1 MFKSQNLSEGADTL
15 ITTHFRQGQLPWQVE
30 QAISIAPEGEMRDM
44 LLLSVLT
51 NCAYALPAMRMYH
64 GFPHHVYGP
73 ELMTMVLAPAASGKG
88 IMNYGKRLLQSIEDE
103 HGEFIYLPANTSSA
117 ALMSYLKMLKGRGI
131 MMATEIDTL
140 SKALS
145 STTGGFSDTLRCM
158 FEHETISKLRK
169 GQEELIEIPDPHFN
183 VLISGT
189 YNQLKPLIKSRE
201 NGLMSRFACYV
212 VKQTQDFDDRVW
224 LDAEEDAIP
233 QEVVLYAQLAKEI
246 SQRYAWMKKAKHACY
261 FYLTDAQRKSITR
274 MFRGMYETLRPAF
287 GNEFDS
293 ILKRMPVIM
302 KRIGM
307 ILTGFRLDMSQPL
320 PERVVCSEDDFEAI
334 LLIGHKLLLHSA
346 MMYQMLPQNK
356 DAAPGEI
363 GQSLIQKQF
372 FQMLPTDFSKQ
383 DAVKTAEVLGVNIKT
398 VEYWLS
404 KFVNSGDLQR
414 IMNGKYQNLN
424 FLKILIELLTF

>member
-1 MFKSQNLSEGADTL
+1 MLNTHSTEGADTL
-15 ITTHFRQGQLPWQVE
+15 ISTHLRQGQLPWQVE
-30 QAISIAPEGEMRDM
+30 KAISIAPEGEVRDM

-51 NCAYALPAMRMYH
+51 NSAYALPAMRMYH
-64 GFPHHVYGP
+64 GLPHHVYGP

-88 IMNYGKRLLQSIEDE
+88 IMNYGKRLLQGIENE

-140 SKALS
+140 SKALD

-169 GQEELIEIPDPHFN
+169 NQEELIEIPDPHFS

-189 YNQLKPLIKSRE
+189 FNQLKPLIKSRE
-201 NGLMSRFACYV
+201 NGLMSRFASYV
-212 VKQTQDFDDRVW
+212 VKQIQDFDDRVW
-224 LDAEEDAIP
+224 LDAEEDAVP
-233 QEVVLYAQLAKEI
+233 QEVVLYEQLAKEI
-246 SQRYAWMKKAKHACY
+246 SQRYAWMKKTKHACY

-274 MFRGMYETLRPAF
+274 MFRGMYDTLRPAF

-307 ILTGFRLDMSQPL
+307 ILTGLRLDTSKPL
-320 PERVVCSEDDFEAI
+320 PERMVCSEDDFETM
-334 LLIGHKLLLHSA
+334 LLIGHKLLMHAA
-346 MMYQMLPQNK
+346 MMFQMLPENK

-363 GQSLIQKQF
+363 GHTLIQKQF
-372 FQMLPTDFSKQ
+372 FEMLPADFTKQ
-383 DAVKTAEVLGVNIKT
+383 DAVKQAQVLGVSVRTMEKWIEK
-398 VEYWLS
+398 Y
-404 KFVNSGDLQR
+404 LQSLDIVR
-414 IMNGKYQNLN
+414 ISHGQYHKEKA
-424 FLKILIELLTF
+424 KIA

>member
-1 MFKSQNLSEGADTL
+1 MLKSNYSEGADTL
-15 ITTHFRQGQLPWQVE
+15 ITNHLRQGQLPWQIE
-30 QAISIAPEGEMRDM
+30 KAISIAPEGEVRDM

-51 NCAYALPAMRMYH
+51 NLSYALPAMRMYH

-88 IMNYGKRLLQSIEDE
+88 IMNYGKQLLQGIENE
-103 HGEFIYLPANTSSA
+103 HGELIYLPANTSSA
-117 ALMSYLKMLKGRGI
+117 ALMSYLKILKGRGI

-140 SKALS
+140 SKALG

-169 GQEELIEIPDPHFN
+169 NQEELIEIQNPHFS

-189 YNQLKPLIKSRE
+189 FNQLKPLIKSRE
-201 NGLMSRFACYV
+201 NGLMSRFASYV

-224 LDAEEDAIP
+224 LDAEEEAVP
-233 QEVVLYAQLAKEI
+233 QEVVLYEQLAKEI

-320 PERVVCSEDDFEAI
+320 PDRVVCSEDDFQTM
-334 LLIGHKLLLHSA
+334 LLVGHKLLMHA
-346 MMYQMLPQNK
+346 AIMYQMLPK
-356 DAAPGEI
+356 SKEAVPGEI
-363 GQSLIQKQF
+363 GQNLIQKQF
-372 FQMLPTDFSKQ
+372 FQMLPTDFTKQ
-383 DAVKTAEVLGVNIKT
+383 DAVKTAEVLGIGLNTLNK
-398 VEYWLS
+398 WLA
-404 KFVNSGDLQR
+404 KFVQSNDILHVAHGEYKKR
-414 IMNGKYQNLN
+414 IV
-424 FLKILIELLTF
+424 

>member
-1 MFKSQNLSEGADTL
+1 MLNTNLSEGADTL
-15 ITTHFRQGQLPWQVE
+15 ITTHFRQGQLPWHVE

-88 IMNYGKRLLQSIEDE
+88 IMNYGKRLLQIIEDE
-103 HGEFIYLPANTSSA
+103 QGEFIYLPANTSSA

-307 ILTGFRLDMSQPL
+307 IFTGFRLDMNEPL

-383 DAVKTAEVLGVNIKT
+383 DAIEQAKVLGVNVRTMEDWLEKMIKHARIERVMKGQYHKT
-398 VEYWLS
+398 S
-404 KFVNSGDLQR
+404 LQ
-414 IMNGKYQNLN
+414 IA
-424 FLKILIELLTF
+424 

>member
-1 MFKSQNLSEGADTL
+1 MFKSQNLSEGANTL

-30 QAISIAPEGEMRDM
+30 QAISIAPQGEMRDM

-103 HGEFIYLPANTSSA
+103 DGEFIYLPANTSSA

-224 LDAEEDAIP
+224 LDAEDDAVP

-307 ILTGFRLDMSQPL
+307 IFTGFRLDMNEPL

-372 FQMLPTDFSKQ
+372 FQMLPADFSKQ
-383 DAVKTAEVLGVNIKT
+383 DAIEQAKVLGIPLKT
-398 VEYWLS
+398 INNWLT
-404 KFVNSGDLQR
+404 KFTQSNEILHVAHGL
-414 IMNGKYQNLN
+414 YQ
-424 FLKILIELLTF
+424 KKTPKSA

>member
-1 MFKSQNLSEGADTL
+1 MLNSNNLSEGADTL
-15 ITTHFRQGQLPWQVE
+15 ITTHLRQGQLPWQIE
-30 QAISIAPEGEMRDM
+30 KAISIAPEGEMRDM

-51 NCAYALPAMRMYH
+51 NLAYAQPAMRMYH

-88 IMNYGKRLLQSIEDE
+88 IMNYGKKLLQAIEDE
-103 HGEFIYLPANTSSA
+103 NGELIYLSANSSSA
-117 ALMSYLKMLKGRGI
+117 ALMSYLQMLKGRGI

-140 SKALS
+140 SKALG

-169 GQEELIEIPDPHFN
+169 NQEELIEIPDPHFS

-201 NGLMSRFACYV
+201 NGLMSRFASYV

-224 LDAEEDAIP
+224 LDAEEDAVP
-233 QEVVLYAQLAKEI
+233 QEVVLYQQLSKEI
-246 SQRYAWMKKAKHACY
+246 SQRYAWMKKSKHSCF

-307 ILTGFRLDMSQPL
+307 ILTGLRLDMSQPL
-320 PERVVCSEDDFEAI
+320 PERVVCAEDDFETM
-334 LLIGHKLLLHSA
+334 LLMGHKLLLHAA
-346 MMYQMLPQNK
+346 MMYQMLPNNK
-356 DAAPGEI
+356 DAVPGEI

-372 FQMLPTDFSKQ
+372 FQMLPADFTKQ
-383 DAVKTAEVLGVNIKT
+383 DAIKTAEVLGIASRTMERWIAKSIQSFELERINQGSYRKLPSENI
-398 VEYWLS
+398 S
-404 KFVNSGDLQR
+404 A
-414 IMNGKYQNLN
+414 
-424 FLKILIELLTF
+424 

>member
-1 MFKSQNLSEGADTL
+1 MTNTILSEGADTL
-15 ITTHFRQGQLPWQVE
+15 ITSHFRQGQLPWQVE
-30 QAISIAPEGEMRDM
+30 KAISIAPEGEMRDM
-44 LLLSVLT
+44 LLLSLLT
-51 NCAYALPAMRMYH
+51 NYAYALPAMRMYH

-88 IMNYGKRLLQSIEDE
+88 IMNYAKQLLQGIENE
-103 HGEFIYLPANTSSA
+103 HGEFIFLPANTSSA
-117 ALMSYLKMLKGRGI
+117 ALMSYLQMLKGRGI

-140 SKALS
+140 SKALGS
-145 STTGGFSDTLRCM
+145 STGGFSDVLRCM

-169 GQEELIEIPDPHFN
+169 NHEEFIEIPDPHFA

-224 LDAEEDAIP
+224 LDAEEDAVP
-233 QEVVLYAQLAKEI
+233 QDIALYEQLGHEL
-246 SQRYAWMKKAKHACY
+246 SLRYGWMKKAKRSCY
-261 FYLTDAQRKSITR
+261 FYLTDAQRKTITR
-274 MFRGMYETLRPAF
+274 MFRAMYDIYRKSF

-307 ILTGFRLDMSQPL
+307 ILTGLRMDMTQAL
-320 PERVVCSEDDFEAI
+320 PERMVCSEDDFETMI
-334 LLIGHKLLLHSA
+334 LIGHKLLMHSA
-346 MMYQMLPQNK
+346 MMFQMLPEKK

-363 GQSLIQKQF
+363 GQTLIQRQF
-372 FQMLPTDFSKQ
+372 FDMLPADFTKQ
-383 DAVKTAEVLGVNIKT
+383 DAVKQAEVLGVSVKT
-398 VEYWLS
+398 IDYWLTKYVQS
-404 KFVNSGDLQR
+404 NEIQR
-414 IMNGKYQNLN
+414 IMNGKYQ
-424 FLKILIELLTF
+424 KIKGEIA

>member
-1 MFKSQNLSEGADTL
+1 MVKFISSEGADTL
-15 ITTHFRQGQLPWQVE
+15 ITSHFRQGQLPWQVE
-30 QAISIAPEGEMRDM
+30 KAISIAPEGEMRDM
-44 LLLSVLT
+44 LLLSLLT
-51 NCAYALPAMRMYH
+51 NYAYALPAMRMYH

-88 IMNYGKRLLQSIEDE
+88 IMNYAKQLLQGIENE
-103 HGEFIYLPANTSSA
+103 HGEFIFLPANTSSA
-117 ALMSYLKMLKGRGI
+117 ALMSYLQMLKGRGI

-140 SKALS
+140 SKALGS
-145 STTGGFSDTLRCM
+145 STGGFSDVLRCM

-169 GQEELIEIPDPHFN
+169 NHEEFIEITDPHFA

-233 QEVVLYAQLAKEI
+233 QDIALYEQLGHEL
-246 SQRYAWMKKAKHACY
+246 SLRYGWMKKAKRSCY
-261 FYLTDAQRKSITR
+261 FYLTDAQRKTITR
-274 MFRGMYETLRPAF
+274 MFRAMYDIYRKSF

-307 ILTGFRLDMSQPL
+307 ILTGLRMDMTKPL
-320 PERVVCSEDDFEAI
+320 PERMVCSEDDFETMI
-334 LLIGHKLLLHSA
+334 LIGHKLLMHSA
-346 MMYQMLPQNK
+346 MMFQMLPENK

-363 GQSLIQKQF
+363 GQTLIQRQF
-372 FQMLPTDFSKQ
+372 FDMLPADFTKQ
-383 DAVKTAEVLGVNIKT
+383 DAVKQANVLGVSVKT
-398 VEYWLS
+398 IDYWLTKYVQS
-404 KFVNSGDLQR
+404 NEIQR
-414 IMNGKYQNLN
+414 IMNGKYQ
-424 FLKILIELLTF
+424 KIKGKIA

>member
-1 MFKSQNLSEGADTL
+1 MKQIIPSEGADTL
-15 ITTHFRQGQLPWQVE
+15 ITSHLRQGQLPWQVE
-30 QAISIAPEGEMRDM
+30 KAISIAPEGEMRDM
-44 LLLSVLT
+44 LLLSLLT
-51 NCAYALPAMRMYH
+51 NYAYALPAMRMYH

-88 IMNYGKRLLQSIEDE
+88 IMNYGKHLLQGIENE

-140 SKALS
+140 TKALD

-169 GQEELIEIPDPHFN
+169 NQEELIEIPNPHFS

-189 YNQLKPLIKSRE
+189 FNQLKPLIKSRE
-201 NGLMSRFACYV
+201 NGLMSRFASYV

-224 LDAEEDAIP
+224 LDAEEGAVP
-233 QEVVLYAQLAKEI
+233 QEVVLYQQLAREI
-246 SQRYAWMKKAKHACY
+246 SQRYAWMKKSKHACY

-274 MFRGMYETLRPAF
+274 MFRGMYDTLRPAF

-307 ILTGFRLDMSQPL
+307 ILMGFRLDMSQPL
-320 PERVVCSEDDFEAI
+320 PERVVCSDDDFQTMM
-334 LLIGHKLLLHSA
+334 LVGHKLLLHSA
-346 MMYQMLPQNK
+346 MMFQMLPTSK
-356 DAAPGEI
+356 DATPGEI
-363 GQSLIQKQF
+363 GQNLVQKQF
-372 FQMLPTDFSKQ
+372 FQMLPADFTKQ
-383 DAVKTAEVLGVNIKT
+383 DATKTAEVLGVSVRTMEKWIDKSLKT
-398 VEYWLS
+398 SDIE
-404 KFVNSGDLQR
+404 R
-414 IMNGKYQNLN
+414 IAQGKYQK
-424 FLKILIELLTF
+424 KILQTA

>member
-1 MFKSQNLSEGADTL
+1 MLNTHSSEGADTL
-15 ITTHFRQGQLPWQVE
+15 ITSHFRQGQLPWQVE
-30 QAISIAPEGEMRDM
+30 KAISIAPEGEMRDM

-51 NCAYALPAMRMYH
+51 NSAYALPAMRMYH
-64 GFPHHVYGP
+64 GLPHHVYGP

-88 IMNYGKRLLQSIEDE
+88 IMNYGKQLLQDIENE
-103 HGEFIYLPANTSSA
+103 HGELIYLPANSSSA

-140 SKALS
+140 SKALD

-169 GQEELIEIPDPHFN
+169 NQEELIEIPDPHFS

-189 YNQLKPLIKSRE
+189 FNQLKPLIKSRE
-201 NGLMSRFACYV
+201 NGLMSRFASYV
-212 VKQTQDFDDRVW
+212 VKEIQDFDDRVW
-224 LDAEEDAIP
+224 LDAEEDAVP
-233 QEVVLYAQLAKEI
+233 QEVVLYEQLAKEI
-246 SQRYAWMKKAKHACY
+246 SHRYAWMKKAKHACY

-307 ILTGFRLDMSQPL
+307 ILTGFRLDMNEPL
-320 PERVVCSEDDFEAI
+320 PERVVCSDDDFETLI
-334 LLIGHKLLLHSA
+334 LIGHKLLLHSA
-346 MMYQMLPQNK
+346 MMYQMLPNSK
-356 DAAPGEI
+356 DAVPGEI
-363 GQSLIQKQF
+363 GQNLIQKQF
-372 FQMLPTDFSKQ
+372 FQMLPTDFTKQ
-383 DAVKTAEVLGVNIKT
+383 DAIRQAEVLGVSVRTMEKWIDKSVQSSNI
-398 VEYWLS
+398 E
-404 KFVNSGDLQR
+404 R
-414 IMNGKYQNLN
+414 IAQGKYKKKTP
-424 FLKILIELLTF
+424 KIA

>member
-1 MFKSQNLSEGADTL
+1 MEKINLSTEGADTL
-15 ITTHFRQGQLPWQVE
+15 ITTHFRQGQLPWQIE
-30 QAISIAPEGEMRDM
+30 RAISIAPEGEMRDM
-44 LLLSVLT
+44 LLLSILT
-51 NCAYALPAMRMYH
+51 NCAYSMPAMRMYH

-88 IMNYGKRLLQSIEDE
+88 IMNYGKQLLQAIENE

-140 SKALS
+140 SKALG
-145 STTGGFSDTLRCM
+145 STTGGFSDSLRCM

-169 GQEELIEIPDPHFN
+169 NQEELIEIPDPHFS

-189 YNQLKPLIKSRE
+189 FNQLKPLIKSRE
-201 NGLMSRFACYV
+201 NGLMSRFASYV

-224 LDAEEDAIP
+224 LDAEEGAVP
-233 QEVVLYAQLAKEI
+233 QEVILYDQLSKEL
-246 SQRYAWMKKAKHACY
+246 SQRYAWMKKAKYSCF

-274 MFRGMYETLRPAF
+274 MFRGMYDTLRPAF

-320 PERVVCSEDDFEAI
+320 PERVVCSEDDFATI

-346 MMYQMLPQNK
+346 MMFQMLPTSK
-356 DAAPGEI
+356 DATPGKI
-363 GQSLIQKQF
+363 GQNLIQKQF
-372 FQMLPTDFSKQ
+372 FQMLPTDFTKQ
-383 DAVKTAEVLGVNIKT
+383 DAINTAQVLGIGNKTIDRWLQKLVNSNDIQHIAHGKYIKT
-398 VEYWLS
+398 IS
-404 KFVNSGDLQR
+404 Q
-414 IMNGKYQNLN
+414 IA
-424 FLKILIELLTF
+424 

>member
-1 MFKSQNLSEGADTL
+1 MLNSNLSEGADTL
-15 ITTHFRQGQLPWQVE
+15 ITSHFRQGQLPWQVE
-30 QAISIAPEGEMRDM
+30 KAISIAPEGEMRDM

-64 GFPHHVYGP
+64 GLPHHVYGP

-88 IMNYGKRLLQSIEDE
+88 IMNYGKSLLQGIENE
-103 HGEFIYLPANTSSA
+103 HGELIYLPANSSSA

-145 STTGGFSDTLRCM
+145 STAGGFSDTLRCM

-169 GQEELIEIPDPHFN
+169 NQEELIEIPDPHFS

-189 YNQLKPLIKSRE
+189 FNQLKPLIKSRE
-201 NGLMSRFACYV
+201 NGLMSRFASYV
-212 VKQTQDFDDRVW
+212 VKQIQDFDDRVW
-224 LDAEEDAIP
+224 LDAEEDAVP
-233 QEVVLYAQLAKEI
+233 QEVVLYEQLAKEI

-307 ILTGFRLDMSQPL
+307 ILTGFRLDMNEPL
-320 PERVVCSEDDFEAI
+320 PERVVCSDDDFQTMM
-334 LLIGHKLLLHSA
+334 LVGHKLLLHSA
-346 MMYQMLPQNK
+346 MMFQMLPTSK
-356 DAAPGEI
+356 DATPGEI

-372 FQMLPTDFSKQ
+372 FQMLPADFSKQ
-383 DAVKTAEVLGVNIKT
+383 DAVKMAEVLGVAEATMKRWLTKYTQSNDIQR
-398 VEYWLS
+398 VEQGLYR
-404 KFVNSGDLQR
+404 KV
-414 IMNGKYQNLN
+414 IA
-424 FLKILIELLTF
+424 

>member
-1 MFKSQNLSEGADTL
+1 MLNQQNNSEGADTL
-15 ITTHFRQGQLPWQVE
+15 ITNHLRQGQLPWQIE
-30 QAISIAPEGEMRDM
+30 KAISIAPEGEVRDM

-51 NCAYALPAMRMYH
+51 NLAYALPAMRMYH

-88 IMNYGKRLLQSIEDE
+88 IMNYGKQLLQGIENE

-140 SKALS
+140 TKALD

-169 GQEELIEIPDPHFN
+169 NQEELIEIPNPHFS

-189 YNQLKPLIKSRE
+189 FNQLKPLIKSRE
-201 NGLMSRFACYV
+201 NGLMSRFASYV

-224 LDAEEDAIP
+224 LDAEEGAVP
-233 QEVVLYAQLAKEI
+233 QEVVLYQQLAKEI
-246 SQRYAWMKKAKHACY
+246 SQRYAWMKKSKHSCY

-274 MFRGMYETLRPAF
+274 MFRGMYDTLRPAF

-302 KRIGM
+302 KRVGM

-320 PERVVCSEDDFEAI
+320 PERVVCSDDDFQTMM
-334 LLIGHKLLLHSA
+334 LMGHKLLLHSA
-346 MMYQMLPQNK
+346 MMFQMLPTSK
-356 DAAPGEI
+356 DVIPGEI
-363 GQSLIQKQF
+363 GQNLVQKQF
-372 FQMLPTDFSKQ
+372 FQMLPTDFTKQ
-383 DAVKTAEVLGVNIKT
+383 DAIKTAEVLGVSVRTMEKWIDKSLKT
-398 VEYWLS
+398 SDIERVA
-404 KFVNSGDLQR
+404 Q
-414 IMNGKYQNLN
+414 GKYQK
-424 FLKILIELLTF
+424 KILQTA

>member
-1 MFKSQNLSEGADTL
+1 MLKSNYSEGADTL
-15 ITTHFRQGQLPWQVE
+15 ITNHLRQGQLPWQIE
-30 QAISIAPEGEMRDM
+30 KAISIAPEGEVRDM

-51 NCAYALPAMRMYH
+51 NLSYALPAMRMYH

-88 IMNYGKRLLQSIEDE
+88 IMNYGKQLLQGIENE

-140 SKALS
+140 TKALD

-169 GQEELIEIPDPHFN
+169 NQEELIEIPNPHFS

-189 YNQLKPLIKSRE
+189 FNQLKPLIKSRE
-201 NGLMSRFACYV
+201 NGLMSRFASYV

-224 LDAEEDAIP
+224 LDAEEGAVP
-233 QEVVLYAQLAKEI
+233 QEVVLYQQLAKEI
-246 SQRYAWMKKAKHACY
+246 SQRYAWMKKSKHACY

-274 MFRGMYETLRPAF
+274 MFRGMYDTLRPAF

-307 ILTGFRLDMSQPL
+307 ILMGFRLDMSQPL
-320 PERVVCSEDDFEAI
+320 PERVVCSDDDFQTMM
-334 LLIGHKLLLHSA
+334 LVGHKLLLHSA
-346 MMYQMLPQNK
+346 MMFQMLPTSK
-356 DAAPGEI
+356 DATPGEI
-363 GQSLIQKQF
+363 GQNLVQKQF
-372 FQMLPTDFSKQ
+372 FQMLPADFTKQ
-383 DAVKTAEVLGVNIKT
+383 DATKTAEVLGVSVRTMEKWIDKSLKT
-398 VEYWLS
+398 SDIE
-404 KFVNSGDLQR
+404 R
-414 IMNGKYQNLN
+414 IAQGKYQK
-424 FLKILIELLTF
+424 KILQTA

>member
-1 MFKSQNLSEGADTL
+1 MEQINLSSEGADTL
-15 ITTHFRQGQLPWQVE
+15 ITTHFRQGQLPWQVQ
-30 QAISIAPEGEMRDM
+30 QAISIAPEGEVRDM

-88 IMNYGKRLLQSIEDE
+88 IMNYGKQLLQGIENE
-103 HGEFIYLPANTSSA
+103 HGEFIYLPANSSSA
-117 ALMSYLKMLKGRGI
+117 ALMSYLKMLHGRGI

-183 VLISGT
+183 ILISGT

-224 LDAEEDAIP
+224 LDAEEDAVP

-414 IMNGKYQNLN
+414 IMNGKYQKNEA
-424 FLKILIELLTF
+424 KIA

>member
-1 MFKSQNLSEGADTL
+1 MLNQQNHSEGADTL

-224 LDAEEDAIP
+224 LDAEEGAVP

-246 SQRYAWMKKAKHACY
+246 SQRYAWMKKAKHSCY

-372 FQMLPTDFSKQ
+372 FQMLPTDFTKQ
-383 DAVKTAEVLGVNIKT
+383 DAIKTAEVLGVAEATMKRWLTKYTQSNDIQR
-398 VEYWLS
+398 VEQGLYR
-404 KFVNSGDLQR
+404 KV
-414 IMNGKYQNLN
+414 IA
-424 FLKILIELLTF
+424 

>member
-1 MFKSQNLSEGADTL
+1 MLNSNLSEGADTL
-15 ITTHFRQGQLPWQVE
+15 ITSHLRQGQLPWQVQ
-30 QAISIAPEGEMRDM
+30 QAISIAPEGEVRDM
-44 LLLSVLT
+44 LFLSTLT
-51 NCAYALPAMRMYH
+51 NCAYAQPGMRMYH

-88 IMNYGKRLLQSIEDE
+88 IMNYGKKLLQGIENE

-140 SKALS
+140 SKALD
-145 STTGGFSDTLRCM
+145 STTGGFSDALRNM

-169 GQEELIEIPDPHFN
+169 GQEELIEIPDPHFS

-189 YNQLKPLIKSRE
+189 FNQLNPLIKSRE
-201 NGLMSRFACYV
+201 NGLMSRFASYV

-224 LDAEEDAIP
+224 LDAEEGAIP
-233 QEVVLYAQLAKEI
+233 QEVVLYQQLAKEI
-246 SQRYAWMKKAKHACY
+246 SQRYAWMKKSKHYCY

-274 MFRGMYETLRPAF
+274 MFRGMYDTLRPAF

-320 PERVVCSEDDFEAI
+320 PERVVCSNDDFQTMM
-334 LLIGHKLLLHSA
+334 LIGHKLLLHSA
-346 MMYQMLPQNK
+346 MMYQMLPTSK
-356 DAAPGEI
+356 DASPGEI
-363 GQSLIQKQF
+363 GKSLIQKQF
-372 FQMLPTDFSKQ
+372 FQMLPADFSKQ
-383 DAVKTAEVLGVNIKT
+383 DAIEQAKVLGIGLNTLNK
-398 VEYWLS
+398 WLS
-404 KFVNSGDLQR
+404 KLTQSNDILHVAHGVYR
-414 IMNGKYQNLN
+414 
-424 FLKILIELLTF
+424 KITA

>member
-1 MFKSQNLSEGADTL
+1 MSNLIHSEGADTL
-15 ITTHFRQGQLPWQVE
+15 ITSHFRQGQLPWQIE
-30 QAISIAPEGEMRDM
+30 KAISIAPQGEMRDM

-51 NCAYALPAMRMYH
+51 NSAYALPAMRMYH
-64 GFPHHVYGP
+64 GLPHHVYGP
-73 ELMTMVLAPAASGKG
+73 ELMTMILAPAASGKG
-88 IMNYGKRLLQSIEDE
+88 IMNYGKQLLQGIENE
-103 HGEFIYLPANTSSA
+103 HGELIYLPANSSSA

-169 GQEELIEIPDPHFN
+169 NQEELIEIPDPHFS

-189 YNQLKPLIKSRE
+189 FNQLKPLIKSRE
-201 NGLMSRFACYV
+201 NGLMSRFASYV

-224 LDAEEDAIP
+224 LDEDEDAVP
-233 QEVVLYAQLAKEI
+233 QEVVLYEQLAKEI
-246 SQRYAWMKKAKHACY
+246 CQRYAWMKKAKHACY

-274 MFRGMYETLRPAF
+274 MFRGMYDTLRPAF

-307 ILTGFRLDMSQPL
+307 ILTGFRLDMNEPL
-320 PERVVCSEDDFEAI
+320 PERVVCSDDDFETLI
-334 LLIGHKLLLHSA
+334 LIGHKLLLHSA
-346 MMYQMLPQNK
+346 MMYQMLPNSK
-356 DAAPGEI
+356 DAVPGEI
-363 GQSLIQKQF
+363 GQNLIQKQF
-372 FQMLPTDFSKQ
+372 FQMLPTDFTKQ
-383 DAVKTAEVLGVNIKT
+383 DAIRQAEVLGVNVKSL
-398 VEYWLS
+398 ERWLL
-404 KFVNSGDLQR
+404 KFVQSNDLQHISHGLYR
-414 IMNGKYQNLN
+414 KSNP
-424 FLKILIELLTF
+424 LTA

>member
-1 MFKSQNLSEGADTL
+1 MLNQQNHSEGADTL
-15 ITTHFRQGQLPWQVE
+15 ISTHFRQGQLPWQVQ

-51 NCAYALPAMRMYH
+51 NCAYSMPAMRMYH

-88 IMNYGKRLLQSIEDE
+88 IMNYGKQLLQGIEDE

-145 STTGGFSDTLRCM
+145 SATGGFSDTLRCM

-169 GQEELIEIPDPHFN
+169 GQEELIEIPDPHFA

-201 NGLMSRFACYV
+201 NGLMSRFASYV

-224 LDAEEDAIP
+224 LDAEEGAVP
-233 QEVVLYAQLAKEI
+233 QEVVLYQQLSKEI
-246 SQRYAWMKKAKHACY
+246 SQRYAWMKKSKHYCY

-320 PERVVCSEDDFEAI
+320 PERVVCSDDDFQTMM
-334 LLIGHKLLLHSA
+334 LMGHKLLLHSA
-346 MMYQMLPQNK
+346 MMYQMLPTSK

-372 FQMLPTDFSKQ
+372 FQMLPTDFTKQ
-383 DAVKTAEVLGVNIKT
+383 DAIKSAEVLGIAKST
-398 VEYWLS
+398 MGEWLK
-404 KFVNSGDLQR
+404 KFTESAH
-414 IMNGKYQNLN
+414 
-424 FLKILIELLTF
+424 IERVAHGQYHKVS

>member
-1 MFKSQNLSEGADTL
+1 MEQINSISEGADTL
-15 ITTHFRQGQLPWQVE
+15 ITTHLRQGQLPWQIE
-30 QAISIAPEGEMRDM
+30 KAISIAPQGEMRDM
-44 LLLSVLT
+44 LLLSILT

-88 IMNYGKRLLQSIEDE
+88 IMNYGKRLLQGIEDE
-103 HGEFIYLPANTSSA
+103 HGELIYLPANTSSA

-140 SKALS
+140 SKALG
-145 STTGGFSDTLRCM
+145 STTGGFSDSLRCM

-169 GQEELIEIPDPHFN
+169 NQEELIEIHDPHFS

-189 YNQLKPLIKSRE
+189 FNQLKPLIKSRE
-201 NGLMSRFACYV
+201 NGLMSRFASYV

-224 LDAEEDAIP
+224 LDAEEEAVP
-233 QEVVLYAQLAKEI
+233 EEVVLYDQLSKEI

-307 ILTGFRLDMSQPL
+307 ILTGFRLDINQPL
-320 PERVVCSEDDFEAI
+320 PERMVCSNDDFETL
-334 LLIGHKLLLHSA
+334 LLIGHKLLLHAA
-346 MMYQMLPQNK
+346 MMYQMLPKSK

-372 FQMLPTDFSKQ
+372 FQMLPTDFTKQ
-383 DAVKTAEVLGVNIKT
+383 DAVKMAEVLGVNVRTMEDWLEKMIKHAT
-398 VEYWLS
+398 
-404 KFVNSGDLQR
+404 
-414 IMNGKYQNLN
+414 
-424 FLKILIELLTF
+424 IERLMKGQYHKTTRQIA

>member
-1 MFKSQNLSEGADTL
+1 MEQINSITEGADTL

-30 QAISIAPEGEMRDM
+30 HAISIAPEGEMRDM

-103 HGEFIYLPANTSSA
+103 QGEFIYLPANTSSA

-201 NGLMSRFACYV
+201 NVLMSRFACYV

-224 LDAEEDAIP
+224 LDAE
-233 QEVVLYAQLAKEI
+233 
-246 SQRYAWMKKAKHACY
+246 
-261 FYLTDAQRKSITR
+261 
-274 MFRGMYETLRPAF
+274 
-287 GNEFDS
+287 
-293 ILKRMPVIM
+293 
-302 KRIGM
+302 
-307 ILTGFRLDMSQPL
+307 
-320 PERVVCSEDDFEAI
+320 
-334 LLIGHKLLLHSA
+334 GHK
-346 MMYQMLPQNK
+346 
-356 DAAPGEI
+356 
-363 GQSLIQKQF
+363 
-372 FQMLPTDFSKQ
+372 
-383 DAVKTAEVLGVNIKT
+383 V
-398 VEYWLS
+398 
-404 KFVNSGDLQR
+404 
-414 IMNGKYQNLN
+414 
-424 FLKILIELLTF
+424 ILAL

>member
-1 MFKSQNLSEGADTL
+1 MKKIISSEGADTL

-30 QAISIAPEGEMRDM
+30 KAISIAPEGEMRDM
-44 LLLSVLT
+44 LLLSLLT
-51 NCAYALPAMRMYH
+51 NYAYALPAMRMYH

-88 IMNYGKRLLQSIEDE
+88 IMNYAKQLLQGIEKE
-103 HGEFIYLPANTSSA
+103 HGELIFLPANTSAA
-117 ALMSYLKMLKGRGI
+117 ALMSYLQMLKGRGI

-140 SKALS
+140 SKALGS
-145 STTGGFSDTLRCM
+145 STGGFSDVLRCM

-169 GQEELIEIPDPHFN
+169 NQEELIEIPDPHFA
-183 VLISGT
+183 VLLSGT

-224 LDAEEDAIP
+224 LDAEEDAVP
-233 QEVVLYAQLAKEI
+233 QEVTLYEQLGHEL
-246 SQRYAWMKKAKHACY
+246 SQRYAWMRNAKHTCY
-261 FYLTDAQRKSITR
+261 FYLTDAQRKTITR
-274 MFRGMYETLRPAF
+274 MFRAMYETQRHAF

-307 ILTGFRLDMSQPL
+307 ILTGLRMDITQAL
-320 PERVVCSEDDFEAI
+320 PERMVCSEQDFETM
-334 LLIGHKLLLHSA
+334 LLIGHKLLLHAA
-346 MMYQMLPQNK
+346 MMFQMLPENK
-356 DAAPGEI
+356 EATPREI
-363 GQSLIQKQF
+363 GHTLIQKQF
-372 FQMLPTDFSKQ
+372 FEMLPADFTKQ
-383 DAVKTAEVLGVNIKT
+383 DAVKQAEVLGINIKT
-398 VEYWLS
+398 MDYWLT

-414 IMNGKYQNLN
+414 IMNGKYQKANV
-424 FLKILIELLTF
+424 LIA

>member
-1 MFKSQNLSEGADTL
+1 MLNSNNLSEGADTL
-15 ITTHFRQGQLPWQVE
+15 ITSHLRQGQLPWQIE
-30 QAISIAPEGEMRDM
+30 KAISIAPKGEMRDM

-51 NCAYALPAMRMYH
+51 NLAYAQPAMRMYH

-88 IMNYGKRLLQSIEDE
+88 IMNYGKKLLQAIEDE
-103 HGEFIYLPANTSSA
+103 HGELIYLPANSSSA
-117 ALMSYLKMLKGRGI
+117 ALMSYLQMLKGRGI

-140 SKALS
+140 SKALG

-169 GQEELIEIPDPHFN
+169 NQEELIEIPDPHFS

-201 NGLMSRFACYV
+201 NGLMSRFASYV

-224 LDAEEDAIP
+224 LDAEEDAVP
-233 QEVVLYAQLAKEI
+233 QEVVLYQQLSKEI
-246 SQRYAWMKKAKHACY
+246 SQRYAWMKKAKHSCF

-307 ILTGFRLDMSQPL
+307 IITGLRLDMSQPL
-320 PERVVCSEDDFEAI
+320 PERVVCAEDDFETM
-334 LLIGHKLLLHSA
+334 LLMGHKLLLHAA
-346 MMYQMLPQNK
+346 MMYQMLPNNK
-356 DAAPGEI
+356 DAVPGEI

-372 FQMLPTDFSKQ
+372 FQMLPADFTKQ
-383 DAVKTAEVLGVNIKT
+383 DAIKTAEVLGIASSSASNHT
-398 VEYWLS
+398 RSS
-404 KFVNSGDLQR
+404 KSCVC
-414 IMNGKYQNLN
+414 
-424 FLKILIELLTF
+424 LTT

>member
-1 MFKSQNLSEGADTL
+1 MLNHNLNHEGADTL
-15 ITTHFRQGQLPWQVE
+15 ITSHFRQGQLPWQIE
-30 QAISIAPEGEMRDM
+30 KAISIAPEGEMRDM

-88 IMNYGKRLLQSIEDE
+88 IMNYGKSLLQGIENE

-169 GQEELIEIPDPHFN
+169 NQEELIEIPDPHFS

-189 YNQLKPLIKSRE
+189 FNQLKPLIKSRE
-201 NGLMSRFACYV
+201 NGLMSRFASYV

-224 LDAEEDAIP
+224 LDAEEEAIP
-233 QEVVLYAQLAKEI
+233 QEVVMYAQLAKEI

-274 MFRGMYETLRPAF
+274 MFRGMYDTLRPAF

-307 ILTGFRLDMSQPL
+307 ILTGFRLDMNEPL
-320 PERVVCSEDDFEAI
+320 PERVVCSDDDFETLI
-334 LLIGHKLLLHSA
+334 LIGHKLLLHSA
-346 MMYQMLPQNK
+346 MMYQMLPKSK
-356 DAAPGEI
+356 DAVPGEI

-372 FQMLPTDFSKQ
+372 FQMLPTDFTKQ
-383 DAVKTAEVLGVNIKT
+383 DAVHTAEVLGVSIKSL
-398 VEYWLS
+398 ERWLLKYVQS
-404 KFVNSGDLQR
+404 NDLQR
-414 IMNGKYQNLN
+414 ISHGLYR
-424 FLKILIELLTF
+424 KINNQIA

>member
-1 MFKSQNLSEGADTL
+1 MFKSQNFSEGADTL

-169 GQEELIEIPDPHFN
+169 GQEELIEISDPHFN

-224 LDAEEDAIP
+224 LDAEEDAVP
-233 QEVVLYAQLAKEI
+233 QEVVLYARLAKEI
-246 SQRYAWMKKAKHACY
+246 SQRYAWMKKAKHSCY

-307 ILTGFRLDMSQPL
+307 IFTGFRLDMNEPL

-414 IMNGKYQNLN
+414 IMNGKYQKNEA
-424 FLKILIELLTF
+424 KIA

>member
-1 MFKSQNLSEGADTL
+1 MEQINSITEGADTL
-15 ITTHFRQGQLPWQVE
+15 ITTHLRQEQLPWQVE
-30 QAISIAPEGEMRDM
+30 KAISIAPQGEMRDM

-88 IMNYGKRLLQSIEDE
+88 IMNYGKRLLQGIEDD
-103 HGEFIYLPANTSSA
+103 HGELIYLPANTSSA

-145 STTGGFSDTLRCM
+145 STSGGFSDTLRCM

-183 VLISGT
+183 ILISGT

-224 LDAEEDAIP
+224 LDAEEGAIP
-233 QEVVLYAQLAKEI
+233 QEVVMYAQLTKEI

-261 FYLTDAQRKSITR
+261 FYLTDAQRKSISR

-320 PERVVCSEDDFEAI
+320 PERMVCSNDDFETL
-334 LLIGHKLLLHSA
+334 LLIGHKLLLHAA
-346 MMYQMLPQNK
+346 MMYQMLPKSK
-356 DAAPGEI
+356 DATPGEI

-372 FQMLPTDFSKQ
+372 FQMLPTDFTKQ
-383 DAVKTAEVLGVNIKT
+383 DAVKMAEVLGVAEATMKRWLTKYTQSNDIQR
-398 VEYWLS
+398 VEQGLYR
-404 KFVNSGDLQR
+404 KV
-414 IMNGKYQNLN
+414 IA
-424 FLKILIELLTF
+424 

>member
-1 MFKSQNLSEGADTL
+1 MTNTILSEGADTL
-15 ITTHFRQGQLPWQVE
+15 ITSHFRQGQLPWQVE
-30 QAISIAPEGEMRDM
+30 KAISIAPDGEMRDM
-44 LLLSVLT
+44 LLLSLLT
-51 NCAYALPAMRMYH
+51 NYAYALPAMRMYH

-88 IMNYGKRLLQSIEDE
+88 IMNYAKQLLQGIENE
-103 HGEFIYLPANTSSA
+103 HGEFIFLPANTSSA
-117 ALMSYLKMLKGRGI
+117 ALMSYLQMLKGRGI

-140 SKALS
+140 SKALGS
-145 STTGGFSDTLRCM
+145 STGGFSDVLRCM

-169 GQEELIEIPDPHFN
+169 NHEEFIEITDPHFA

-224 LDAEEDAIP
+224 LDAEEDAVP
-233 QEVVLYAQLAKEI
+233 QDIALYEQLGHEL
-246 SQRYAWMKKAKHACY
+246 SLRYGWMRRAKHSCY
-261 FYLTDAQRKSITR
+261 FYLTDAQRKTITR
-274 MFRGMYETLRPAF
+274 MFRAMYDIYRKSF

-307 ILTGFRLDMSQPL
+307 ILTGLRMDMTKAL
-320 PERVVCSEDDFEAI
+320 PERMVCSEDDFETMI
-334 LLIGHKLLLHSA
+334 LIGHKLLMHSA
-346 MMYQMLPQNK
+346 MMFQMLPEKK

-363 GQSLIQKQF
+363 GQTLIQRQF
-372 FQMLPTDFSKQ
+372 FDMLPADFTKQ
-383 DAVKTAEVLGVNIKT
+383 DAVKQAEVLGVSVKT
-398 VEYWLS
+398 IDYWLTKYVQS
-404 KFVNSGDLQR
+404 NEIQR
-414 IMNGKYQNLN
+414 IINGKYQ
-424 FLKILIELLTF
+424 KIKGEIA

>member
-1 MFKSQNLSEGADTL
+1 MLNQQNHSEGADTL
-15 ITTHFRQGQLPWQVE
+15 ITTHFRQGQLPWQVQ

-51 NCAYALPAMRMYH
+51 NCAYSMPAMRMYH

-88 IMNYGKRLLQSIEDE
+88 IMNYGKQLLQGIEDE

-140 SKALS
+140 SKALG

-169 GQEELIEIPDPHFN
+169 GQEELIEIPDPHFS

-201 NGLMSRFACYV
+201 NGLMSRFASYV

-224 LDAEEDAIP
+224 LDAEEGAVP
-233 QEVVLYAQLAKEI
+233 QEVVLYQQLSKEI
-246 SQRYAWMKKAKHACY
+246 SQRYAWMKKSKHYCY

-307 ILTGFRLDMSQPL
+307 ILTGFRFDMSQPL
-320 PERVVCSEDDFEAI
+320 PERVVCSDDDFETMM
-334 LLIGHKLLLHSA
+334 LMGHKLLLHSA
-346 MMYQMLPQNK
+346 IMYQMLPTSK

-372 FQMLPTDFSKQ
+372 FQMLPTDFTKQ
-383 DAVKTAEVLGVNIKT
+383 DAIKSAEVLGIAKST
-398 VEYWLS
+398 MGEWLK
-404 KFVNSGDLQR
+404 KFTESAH
-414 IMNGKYQNLN
+414 
-424 FLKILIELLTF
+424 IERVAHGQYHKVS

>member
-1 MFKSQNLSEGADTL
+1 MEQINSISEGANTL
-15 ITTHFRQGQLPWQVE
+15 ITTHFRQGQLPWQIE
-30 QAISIAPEGEMRDM
+30 RAISIAPQGEMRDM

-88 IMNYGKRLLQSIEDE
+88 IMNYGKQLLQGIENE

-140 SKALS
+140 SKALG
-145 STTGGFSDTLRCM
+145 STTGGFSDSLRCM

-169 GQEELIEIPDPHFN
+169 NQEELIEITDPHFS

-189 YNQLKPLIKSRE
+189 FNQLKPLIKSRE
-201 NGLMSRFACYV
+201 NGLMSRFASYV

-224 LDAEEDAIP
+224 LDAEEGAVP
-233 QEVVLYAQLAKEI
+233 EEVVLYDQLSKEI
-246 SQRYAWMKKAKHACY
+246 SQRYAWMKKAKYSCF

-274 MFRGMYETLRPAF
+274 MFRGMYDTLRPAF

-307 ILTGFRLDMSQPL
+307 ILTGFRLDMSQRL
-320 PERVVCSEDDFEAI
+320 PERVVCSDDDFETLI
-334 LLIGHKLLLHSA
+334 LIGHKLLLHSA
-346 MMYQMLPQNK
+346 MMFQMLPTSK
-356 DAAPGEI
+356 DATPGEI
-363 GQSLIQKQF
+363 GQNLVQKQF
-372 FQMLPTDFSKQ
+372 FQMLPTDFTKQ
-383 DAVKTAEVLGVNIKT
+383 DAINTAQVLGVSVKSL
-398 VEYWLS
+398 ERWLL
-404 KFVNSGDLQR
+404 KFVQSNDLQHISHGLYR
-414 IMNGKYQNLN
+414 KSNP
-424 FLKILIELLTF
+424 LTA

>member
-1 MFKSQNLSEGADTL
+1 MENLKTISEGADTL
-15 ITTHFRQGQLPWQVE
+15 ITSHFRQGQLPWQVE
-30 QAISIAPEGEMRDM
+30 KAISIAPEGEVRDM

-51 NCAYALPAMRMYH
+51 NSAYALPAMRMYH
-64 GFPHHVYGP
+64 GLPHHVYGP

-88 IMNYGKRLLQSIEDE
+88 IMNYGKCLLQGIENE

-140 SKALS
+140 SKALD

-169 GQEELIEIPDPHFN
+169 NQEELIEIPDPHFS

-189 YNQLKPLIKSRE
+189 FNQLKPLIKSRE
-201 NGLMSRFACYV
+201 NGLMSRFASYV
-212 VKQTQDFDDRVW
+212 VKQIQDFDDRVW
-224 LDAEEDAIP
+224 LDAEEDAVP
-233 QEVVLYAQLAKEI
+233 QEVVLYEQLAKEI
-246 SQRYAWMKKAKHACY
+246 SQRYAWMKKTKHACY

-274 MFRGMYETLRPAF
+274 MFRGMYDTLRPAF

-302 KRIGM
+302 KRVGM

-320 PERVVCSEDDFEAI
+320 PERVVCSDDDFQTM
-334 LLIGHKLLLHSA
+334 LLMGHKLLLHSA
-346 MMYQMLPQNK
+346 MMYQMLPKSK
-356 DAAPGEI
+356 DAVPGEI
-363 GQSLIQKQF
+363 GQNLIQKQF
-372 FQMLPTDFSKQ
+372 FQMLPTDFTKQ
-383 DAVKTAEVLGVNIKT
+383 DAIRQAEVLGVPLKT
-398 VEYWLS
+398 MEVWLS
-404 KFVNSGDLQR
+404 KSIQISNIER
-414 IMNGKYQNLN
+414 IAHGLYKKVSCQSA
-424 FLKILIELLTF
+424 